1 MIADLFAPVERLA
14 EAGPGFVPPAAALLG
29 FLAIWLSPCHLMGL
43 VLAGGYLRRGAR
55 SPVQAAL
62 RLGAYFAAMLA
73 TTAAIA
79 GVTIS
84 VGRLAGDT
92 GAPGTALAIIAL
104 AVAGLAL
111 LDLIPL
117 PAVPTSSA
125 ANRPPGLAAATALG
139 ATFAVASGPCGLAF
153 VAPLLALP
161 LREGAPATRAV
172 AGVLAPFVVGHAIGA
187 ILVWIGLARAQ
198 SWLGAR
204 ASSVLAWV
212 RRTVGVVLLA
222 LSGYVFA
229 GAWTVG

>member
-1 MIADLFAPVERLA
+1 MIADLFASVERLA
-14 EAGPGFVPPAAALLG
+14 EAGPGWVSLAAALLG
-29 FLAIWLSPCHLMGL
+29 FLAVWLSPCHLMGL
-43 VLAGGYLRRGAR
+43 ALAGGYLHRGAG

-62 RLGAYFAAMLA
+62 RLGAYFVAMLV

-79 GVTIS
+79 GVTLS

-92 GAPGTALAIIAL
+92 GAPGAVLAIIAL

-125 ANRPPGLAAATALG
+125 ANRPPGLATATALG

-161 LREGAPATRAV
+161 LRGGAPTMHAV
-172 AGVLAPFVVGHAIGA
+172 ASALVPFVVGHAVGA

-198 SWLGAR
+198 SWLGAT

-212 RRTVGVVLLA
+212 RRAAGVVLLA

-229 GAWTVG
+229 GAWAAG

>member
-14 EAGPGFVPPAAALLG
+14 EAGPGWVSLAAALLG

-43 VLAGGYLRRGAR
+43 ALAGVYLRRGAR
-55 SPVQAAL
+55 SPVQTAL
-62 RLGAYFAAMLA
+62 RLGAYLVAMLA

-84 VGRLAGDT
+84 VGWLAGDT
-92 GAPGTALAIIAL
+92 GAPGAVLATVAL

-125 ANRPPGLAAATALG
+125 ANRPSGLAATTALG

-198 SWLGAR
+198 AWLGAT
-204 ASSVLAWV
+204 ASSVLAWL
-212 RRTVGVVLLA
+212 RRVAGVVLLA

-229 GAWTVG
+229 GAWSAA

>member
-1 MIADLFAPVERLA
+1 MIADLFAPIERLA
-14 EAGPGFVPPAAALLG
+14 AVGPGWVSLGAAMLG

-43 VLAGGYLRRGAR
+43 ALAGGYLRRGAQ
-55 SPVQAAL
+55 SPLQTAL
-62 RLGAYFAAMLA
+62 RLSAYFLAMLA

-79 GVTIS
+79 GVTIA

-92 GAPGTALAIIAL
+92 GLPGRALAIIAL

-117 PAVPTSSA
+117 PTVPTSSA
-125 ANRPPGLAAATALG
+125 ANYPPGLATAAALG

-161 LREGAPATRAV
+161 LREGEPTTHAV
-172 AGVLAPFVVGHAIGA
+172 AGALMPFVVGHAIGA

-212 RRTVGVVLLA
+212 RRTAGVALLA
-222 LSGYVFA
+222 LSGYVLA
-229 GAWTVG
+229 GAWTAG